1 MRATPSDDFVSSAA
15 FRRRFLFFLLP
26 GLYQSALSFLALP
39 LTTRILG
46 PADYALFS
54 VTSAIC
60 TLFVTIAQLGSV
72 FILAQR
78 YPSSNGEARRGLVST
93 IFFQCLTSSV
103 FLASLMLLM
112 WPVVREN
119 WSVVDGVTLGMI
131 ALVAVAMV
139 GTSLS
144 TLVGT
149 LAVFGYA
156 PGYFALI
163 TTVKATIS
171 VAVVLMALFF
181 FDLHVVSLFL
191 GQFAAGLLDLI
202 GACLI
207 ILPFL
212 GWRFDR
218 KVASDCL
225 RLGGWGSVAQI
236 SMQGQQLLE
245 RSVLSTAVGLHPL
258 GLFVHAQQY
267 QNYAMLGVRPV
278 QQALVPVMLEEAS
291 APAAGFSRTDRAVR
305 MLFVALTMLALTV
318 AFLGR
323 EVIHVMT
330 NGKFDEAAPYAALL
344 IGVLLLQSS
353 GRPQVARLLS
363 AGRGRH
369 LAACNIVAVAAAAV
383 VLITLSPL
391 LGLPAAVGAIYVQY
405 AVFRLGIGLS
415 AARLGRLPFQDLR
428 GFAGVAAVGGA
439 VAVVEVW
446 DPDIAARVLLLL
458 AAMIVVAAFNRAVF
472 RDMTG
477 QALAY
482 WRTLSGHAAAITMR
496 PRRYRHFEGRDR

>member
-1 MRATPSDDFVSSAA
+1 MSSAE

-26 GLYQSALSFLALP
+26 GLYQSALTFLALP

-60 TLFVTIAQLGSV
+60 MLLVTIAQLGSV

-78 YPSSNGEARRGLVST
+78 YPSSNGEDRRRLVST
-93 IFFQCLTSSV
+93 IFFQCLTSSLC
-103 FLASLMLLM
+103 LASLMLLT
-112 WPVVREN
+112 WPVVRDN
-119 WSVVDGVTLGMI
+119 WSVVDGVTLHIM

-149 LAVFGYA
+149 LAVFGHA

-163 TTVKATIS
+163 TMVKATVS
-171 VAVVLMALFF
+171 VAVVLVALFF
-181 FDLHVVSLFL
+181 FDLRVVSLFL

-202 GACLI
+202 GSCLI

-218 KVASDCL
+218 TVASDCL
-225 RLGGWGSVAQI
+225 RLGGWSSIGQL
-236 SMQGQQLLE
+236 SMQGRQLLE
-245 RSVLSTAVGLHPL
+245 RSVLSTTAGLHPL

-267 QNYAMLGVRPV
+267 QNYAMLAVRPV

-291 APAAGFSRTDRAVR
+291 ASVAGFHRTDRAVR
-305 MLFVALTMLALTV
+305 MLFATLTMLALAF

-323 EVIHVMT
+323 EVIHIMT

-363 AGRGRH
+363 EGRGRH
-369 LAACNIVAVAAAAV
+369 LAACNIIAVAAAAV
-383 VLITLSPL
+383 ALIALSPL
-391 LGLPAAVGAIYVQY
+391 FGLPAAVGAIYVQY
-405 AVFRLGIGLS
+405 AVFRLSIGIS
-415 AARLGRLPFQDLR
+415 AARLGCLPFQDLR
-428 GFAGVAAVGGA
+428 GFAGIAAVGGA
-439 VAVVEVW
+439 VAVVQIW
-446 DPDIAARVLLLL
+446 DPDIAARALLLL
-458 AAMIVVAAFNRAVF
+458 VAMIAIAVFNRDVF
-472 RDMTG
+472 RDMAG

-482 WRTLSGHAAAITMR
+482 WRTLSGFGAAITMR
-496 PRRYRHFEGRDR
+496 PRRYRHFEGRER